1 MNINLSDEV
10 RTHLTRVTNL
20 ADEAANDMDQG
31 FQSRAAAM
39 ASLTTVL
46 HQLTKSQEAL
56 ITMERLQKIEK
67 ILIETTKEYLDD
79 EQLGHL
85 LDIFEEKLAEIE

>member
-10 RTHLTRVTNL
+10 RTHLKRVTDL
-20 ADEAANDMDQG
+20 ADEAAQDMDQG
-31 FQSRAAAM
+31 FQSRASAM
-39 ASLTTVL
+39 AALTTVL

-67 ILIETTKEYLDD
+67 VLIETTKEYLDD

-85 LDIFEEKLAEIE
+85 LDIFEKRLAEIE